1 VTLRTRLLIVI
12 VGIVLVGLLVSG
24 IVTYKSLESFLVSRL
39 DQQLENSPAQASL
52 AMYQCVER
60 GSPACSIPDAP
71 AVPPGT
77 FGQLRVDGGP
87 TYSAWFLLTT
97 PTQPPPPVLPSKLT
111 VSSPQDPVIFDAVSS
126 SGLTYHVLAQPAADN
141 RSLSALP
148 GTVVVV
154 AVPLTA
160 VDETL
165 NRLLLV
171 ELLVSGGV
179 LLVLGAVS
187 WWIVRAGLRPLD
199 QMATTA
205 GAIAAGDLT
214 QRVPPGDTG
223 TEVGR
228 LGLALNAMLGEIE
241 ESFAARKASEER
253 LRRFLADA
261 SHELRTPLTSIRGY
275 AEMFDRGT
283 RDRPEDLAMSM
294 RHIRQDADRM
304 GNLVEDLLVLARLDR
319 ERPLAHERVDLR
331 QVLEPAVADI
341 SVRKPHRAVELSAPD
356 ATVVAGDANRLRQV
370 ADNLLVNAVRHTP
383 EGTPIEVEL
392 RHDGN
397 WAVMSVRD
405 HGPGIPSDEQ
415 NRIFE
420 PFYRSDPSR
429 SRATGGEG
437 LGLAIVETI
446 VRAHGGQVGVGSP
459 EGGGARFWV
468 RLPVVSEDAQP
479 GDLRS
484 NGGGEPDVATADAS
498 QARVDLNG
506 RDGAANARAGR
517 ESPTVPVVGP
527 GTGSASGD
535 PPA

>member
-1 VTLRTRLLIVI
+1 VTLRTRLLIVL
-12 VGIVLVGLLVSG
+12 VSIVLVGLLVSG

-39 DQQLENSPAQASL
+39 DQQLDNSPAQASR
-52 AMYQCVER
+52 AMGICVDQ
-60 GSPACSIPDAP
+60 GSPACQTTDVP

-97 PTQPPPPVLPSKLT
+97 PTQPPPPVLPSRLT
-111 VSSPQDPVIFDAVSS
+111 VSSQGDPVIFTAVSS
-126 SGLTYHVLAQPAADN
+126 SGLTYHVLAEPAPPTPA
-141 RSLSALP
+141 LSAFS
-148 GTVVVV
+148 GAVVVV
-154 AVPLTA
+154 AVPLTT
-160 VDETL
+160 VDQTL

-199 QMATTA
+199 EMATTA

-214 QRVPPGDTG
+214 QRVPAGDTG

-275 AEMFDRGT
+275 AEMFDRGA

-304 GNLVEDLLVLARLDR
+304 STLVEDLLVLARLDR
-319 ERPLAHERVDLR
+319 ERPNAHEQVDLR

-341 SVRKPHRAVELSAPD
+341 SVREPGRVVALSAPEE
-356 ATVVAGDANRLRQV
+356 ASVAGDANRLRQV
-370 ADNLLVNAVRHTP
+370 VDNLLVNAVRHTP
-383 EGTPIEVEL
+383 DGTPMEVGL
-392 RHDGN
+392 RIDGDS
-397 WAVMSVRD
+397 AVLSVRD
-405 HGPGIPSDEQ
+405 HGPGIPADEQ
-415 NRIFE
+415 SRIFE

-437 LGLAIVETI
+437 LGLAIVDTI
-446 VRAHGGQVGVGSP
+446 VRGHGGQVGVGSP
-459 EGGGARFWV
+459 EGGGALFWV
-468 RLPVVSEDAQP
+468 RLPLASGEVQP
-479 GDLRS
+479 HDPTKSDTGAGD
-484 NGGGEPDVATADAS
+484 DTA
-498 QARVDLNG
+498 
-506 RDGAANARAGR
+506 AANGARGSGVAGVGSAEGPR
-517 ESPTVPVVGP
+517 GRKARTVPVVGP
-527 GTGSASGD
+527 GTGTRVGD
-535 PPA
+535 APT